1 MFSNA
6 QNSSSRPRARI
17 TEGRYNVARK
27 TPIERYRNIGISAH
41 IDAGKTT
48 TTERI
53 LFYTGVSHKLGEV
66 HDGAATTDWMV
77 QEQERGITIT
87 SAAVTCFWNGM
98 DNSFPE
104 HRFNIID
111 TPGHVDF
118 TIEVERSMRVLD
130 GACMVYC
137 AVGGVQPQSE
147 TVWRQ
152 ATKYRVPRLAFV
164 NKMDRSGANF
174 YKVVDQMKTR
184 LKANPVP
191 VVIPIGAEDG
201 FKGVVDLLKMKAII
215 WDEPSQGMKFEY
227 HDIPAE
233 LVETAEEWR
242 ANMVEAAAEANEDLM
257 NKYLEEGELS
267 EEEVIAGLRARTLS
281 CEIQPMLCGT
291 AFKNKGVQRMLDAV
305 IQYLPSPIDIPPV
318 AGVDDDEKEVV
329 RYAKDDEK
337 FSALAFKLMTDPFVG
352 QLTFIR
358 VYSGVL
364 ESGSTVLNS
373 VKNKKER
380 IGRILQM
387 HANDREEI
395 KEVLAGDIAAVVG
408 LKDVTTGETLC
419 DVSAPVILE
428 RMVFPDP
435 VIHVAVEPKTKSD
448 QEKMGLALGRLAAED
463 PSFRVRTDEES
474 GQTIISGMGELHLEI
489 IVDRMKRE
497 FNVEANVGAPQVA
510 YRETIRKA
518 AMDVEGKFVKQSGGR
533 GQYGHVVINLEPAEQ
548 GKGYE
553 FVDAVKGGV
562 VPREYIPAVDKG
574 IQETLPN
581 GVLAGF
587 PVVDVKVTL
596 HFGSYHD
603 VDSNENAFKMA
614 GSMAFKDAMRKAS
627 PVLLEPMMA
636 VVVETPE
643 DYMGN
648 VMGDLSGR
656 RGIVQGMDD
665 IPGGMKEIKA
675 EVPLAEMFGY
685 ATQLRSLTQ
694 GRATYSMEFKHYS
707 EAPKSVAEAVI
718 SSRK

>member
-1 MFSNA
+1 
-6 QNSSSRPRARI
+6 
-17 TEGRYNVARK
+17 VARK

-53 LFYTGVSHKLGEV
+53 LFYTGVNHKLGEV
-66 HDGAATTDWMV
+66 HDGAATMDWME

-87 SAAVTCFWNGM
+87 SAATTCFWKGM
-98 DNSFPE
+98 ESDFPE

-152 ATKYRVPRLAFV
+152 ATKYKVPRLAFV

-174 YKVVDQMKTR
+174 FRVVEQMKLR

-191 VVIPIGAEDG
+191 VVIPIGAEDT
-201 FKGVVDLLKMKAII
+201 FAGVIDLIKMKAII
-215 WDEPSQGMKFEY
+215 WDESSQGMKFEY
-227 HDIPAE
+227 RDIPAE
-233 LVETAEEWR
+233 LQETAGSWR
-242 ANMVEAAAEANEDLM
+242 EQMVEAAAEASEELM
-257 NKYLEEGELS
+257 NEYLENGELS
-267 EEEVIAGLRARTLS
+267 EEKVKLGIRLRTLA

-305 IQYLPSPIDIPPV
+305 IEFLPSPVDIPPV
-318 AGVDDDEKEVV
+318 QGVDDREQPASREASD
-329 RYAKDDEK
+329 AEK

-364 ESGSTVLNS
+364 HSGATVLNS
-373 VKNKKER
+373 VKGKKER

-387 HANDREEI
+387 HANNREEI
-395 KEVLAGDIAAVVG
+395 KEVLAGDIAACVG
-408 LKDVTTGETLC
+408 LKEVTTGETLC
-419 DVSAPVILE
+419 DPDAPVILE
-428 RMVFPDP
+428 RMVFPEP
-435 VIHVAVEPKTKSD
+435 VIHVAVEPKTKAD
-448 QEKMGLALGRLAAED
+448 QEKMGIALGRLAAED

-474 GQTIISGMGELHLEI
+474 GQTIISGMGELHLDI

-497 FNVEANVGAPQVA
+497 FNVEAAVGAPQVA
-510 YRETIRKA
+510 YRECIKKA
-518 AMDVEGKFVKQSGGR
+518 VEQEGKFVKQSGGR
-533 GQYGHVVINLEPAEQ
+533 GQFGHVWLKIEPNEA

-553 FVDAVKGGV
+553 FVDAIKGGV

-574 IQETLPN
+574 LQDAIAS

-587 PVVDVKVTL
+587 PVVDIKFTL
-596 HFGSYHD
+596 FDGSYHD
-603 VDSNENAFKMA
+603 VDSNENAFRMA
-614 GSMAFKDAMRKAS
+614 ASMAFKDGMRKAS
-627 PVLLEPMMA
+627 PTLLEPMMA
-636 VVVETPE
+636 VEVETPE

-648 VMGDLSGR
+648 VMGDLSSR
-656 RGIVQGMDD
+656 RGMVQGMEDQV
-665 IPGGMKEIKA
+665 GGIKVIKA
-675 EVPLAEMFGY
+675 EVPLSEMFGY
-685 ATQLRSLTQ
+685 ATSLRSLSQ
-694 GRATYSMEFKHYS
+694 GRATYSMEFKHYT
-707 EAPKSVAEAVI
+707 EAPKNVAEAVI
-718 SSRK
+718 NKK

>member
-1 MFSNA
+1 M
-6 QNSSSRPRARI
+6 
-17 TEGRYNVARK
+17 ARK

-53 LFYTGVSHKLGEV
+53 LYYTGVNHKIGEV
-66 HDGAATTDWMV
+66 HDGAATMDWME

-87 SAAVTCFWNGM
+87 SAATTCFWKGM
-98 DNSFPE
+98 DMQFQE

-152 ATKYRVPRLAFV
+152 ATKYNVPRLAFV

-174 YKVVDQMKTR
+174 FKVVDQMKTR

-191 VVIPIGAEDG
+191 VVIPIGAEET
-201 FKGVVDLLKMKAII
+201 FAGVVDLIKMKSII
-215 WDEPSQGMKFEY
+215 WDEASQGMKFEY
-227 HDIPAE
+227 REIPAD
-233 LVETAEEWR
+233 LVETAQTWR
-242 ANMVEAAAEANEDLM
+242 EQMVEAAAEATEDLM
-257 NKYLEEGELS
+257 NEYLESGDLS
-267 EEEVIAGLRARTLS
+267 EEKIKEGIRQRTLA

-305 IQYLPSPIDIPPV
+305 IEFLPSPVDIPPV
-318 AGVDDDEKEVV
+318 QGVDDRERPASRKAADS
-329 RYAKDDEK
+329 EK

-364 ESGSTVLNS
+364 NSGATVLNS
-373 VKNKKER
+373 VKDKKER

-387 HANDREEI
+387 HANNREEI
-395 KEVLAGDIAAVVG
+395 KEVLAGDIAACVG
-408 LKDVTTGETLC
+408 LKEVTTGETLC
-419 DVSAPVILE
+419 DPDAPIILE
-428 RMVFPDP
+428 RMIFPEP
-435 VIHVAVEPKTKSD
+435 VIHVAVEPKTKGD
-448 QEKMGLALGRLAAED
+448 QEKMGIALGRLAAED

-510 YRETIRKA
+510 YRECIKKA
-518 AMDVEGKFVKQSGGR
+518 VEQEGKFVKQSGGR
-533 GQYGHVVINLEPAEQ
+533 GQFGHVWIKIEPNEPGA
-548 GKGYE
+548 GYA
-553 FVDAVKGGV
+553 FVDAIKGGV

-574 IQETLPN
+574 LQDAITS

-587 PVVDVKVTL
+587 PVVDIKFTL
-596 HFGSYHD
+596 FDGSYHD
-603 VDSNENAFKMA
+603 VDSNENAFRMA
-614 GSMAFKDAMRKAS
+614 ASMAFKEGMKKAS
-627 PVLLEPMMA
+627 PTLLEPMMA
-636 VVVETPE
+636 VEVETPE

-648 VMGDLSGR
+648 VMG
-656 RGIVQGMDD
+656 
-665 IPGGMKEIKA
+665 
-675 EVPLAEMFGY
+675 
-685 ATQLRSLTQ
+685 
-694 GRATYSMEFKHYS
+694 
-707 EAPKSVAEAVI
+707 
-718 SSRK
+718 

>member
-1 MFSNA
+1 M
-6 QNSSSRPRARI
+6 
-17 TEGRYNVARK
+17 ARK
-27 TPIERYRNIGISAH
+27 IPIERYRNIGISAH

-53 LFYTGVSHKLGEV
+53 LFYTGVNHKLGEV
-66 HDGAATTDWMV
+66 HDGAATMDWIE

-87 SAAVTCFWNGM
+87 SAATTCFWKGM
-98 DNSFPE
+98 DQNYPE

-118 TIEVERSMRVLD
+118 TVEVERSMRVLD

-152 ATKYRVPRLAFV
+152 ATKYKVPRLAFV

-174 YKVVDQMKTR
+174 FKVVDQMRTR

-191 VVIPIGAEDG
+191 VVIPIGAEDS
-201 FKGVVDLLKMKAII
+201 FVGVVDLIKMKSIL
-215 WDEPSQGMKFEY
+215 WDEASQGNKFEY
-227 HDIPAE
+227 GEIPAD
-233 LVETAEEWR
+233 LVEEAKKWR
-242 ANMVEAAAEANEDLM
+242 EQMVEVAAEASEELM
-257 NKYLEEGELS
+257 NHYLENGDLPEKDILQ
-267 EEEVIAGLRARTLS
+267 GLRTRTIA
-281 CEIQPMLCGT
+281 CEIQPMLCGS

-305 IQYLPSPIDIPPV
+305 VDFLPSPVDIPPV
-318 AGVDDDEKEVV
+318 SALDDDGNEVT
-329 RYAKDDEK
+329 RKADDNEK
-337 FSALAFKLMTDPFVG
+337 FAALAFKLMTDPFVG
-352 QLTFIR
+352 QLTFVR

-364 ESGSTVLNS
+364 TSGETVLNS
-373 VKNKKER
+373 VKGKKER

-387 HANDREEI
+387 HANDRAEI
-395 KEVLAGDIAAVVG
+395 KEVLAGDIAACVG
-408 LKDVTTGETLC
+408 LKEVTTGETLC
-419 DVSAPVILE
+419 DPSAPIILE
-428 RMVFPDP
+428 RMVFPEP
-435 VIHVAVEPKTKSD
+435 VIHVAVEPKTKAD
-448 QEKMGLALGRLAAED
+448 QEKMGIALGRLAAED

-489 IVDRMKRE
+489 IVDRMRRE

-510 YRETIRKA
+510 YREAIRKG
-518 AMDVEGKFVKQSGGR
+518 VEQEGKFVKQSGGR
-533 GQYGHVVINLEPAEQ
+533 GQYGHVWIRLEPNEQ

-553 FVDAVKGGV
+553 FVDEIKGGV

-574 IQETLPN
+574 LQETLPN

-596 HFGSYHD
+596 FDGSYHD

-614 GSMAFKDAMRKAS
+614 ASMAFKDAMRKAN

-643 DYMGN
+643 EYMGN

-665 IPGGMKEIKA
+665 LPGGMKEIKA
-675 EVPLAEMFGY
+675 EVPLAQMFGY

-694 GRATYSMEFKHYS
+694 GRATYTMEFKHYS
-707 EAPKSVAEAVI
+707 EAPKNVAEAVI
-718 SSRK
+718 NDRK

>member
-1 MFSNA
+1 M
-6 QNSSSRPRARI
+6 
-17 TEGRYNVARK
+17 ARK

-87 SAAVTCFWNGM
+87 SSAVTCFWKGM
-98 DNSFPE
+98 DRSLPE

-152 ATKYRVPRLAFV
+152 ATKHRVPRLAFV

-174 YKVVDQMKTR
+174 FKVVDQMKTR

-191 VVIPIGAEDG
+191 VVIPIGAEDS
-201 FKGVVDLLKMKAII
+201 FTGVVDLLKMKAII
-215 WDEPSQGMKFEY
+215 WDEASQGMKFEY
-227 HDIPAE
+227 HEIPAE
-233 LVETAEEWR
+233 LMATAEEWR
-242 ANMVEAAAEANEDLM
+242 ASMIEAAAEASEELM

-267 EEEVIAGLRARTLS
+267 EDEIVAGLRARTLA

-318 AGVDDDEKEVV
+318 AGVDDDDKEVV

-373 VKNKKER
+373 IKGKKER

-448 QEKMGLALGRLAAED
+448 QEKMGLALSRLAAED

-518 AMDVEGKFVKQSGGR
+518 ANDVEGKFVKQSGGR

-574 IQETLPN
+574 IQETLNN
-581 GVLAGF
+581 GILAGF

-614 GSMAFKDAMRKAS
+614 GSMAFKEAMRRAS

-665 IPGGMKEIKA
+665 IPGGMKEVKA

-694 GRATYSMEFKHYS
+694 GRATYSMEFKHYA